1 MEDKLMDQFDLQE
14 VLEYY
19 SEWMEGQKIMPRGR
33 PKKLKLPSELADVSI
48 VPALNGYM
56 VTSTTTGKQG
66 VFVFEDLDKVFEF
79 IKQSLKPTSEQAQFL
94 DNV

>member
-1 MEDKLMDQFDLQE
+1 MEDKLIDQFDLQS
-14 VLEYY
+14 VLKYY
-19 SEWMEGQKIMPRGR
+19 TKWIEDDKMPRGR

-56 VTSTTTGKQG
+56 ITSTTTGKQG
-66 VFVFEDLDKVFEF
+66 VFVFEDLDKAFEF
-79 IKQSLKPTSEQAQFL
+79 IKKSLKPTGEQAQFL